1 MSKRRT
7 QTPSSTISEP
17 ISKVAPIIVAPSNQ
31 QPLEKFAP
39 LILFA
44 LAFLLYVV
52 TLGHGFVL
60 DDPMSIELN
69 RYVQKGIIGIPDIL
83 TSNYRAGVEGANSSG
98 QIYRP
103 LSLIMFAIEHD
114 IAPNST
120 FLLHF
125 VNVLLYAFTAVVVWF
140 LYRALVPNAPYLL
153 PFAATVL
160 FVAHP
165 IHTEV
170 VANIKSRDEILA
182 LLFIAL
188 SLWACVKYT
197 QKNNIDWLM
206 LMIGSY
212 FLALLSKE
220 SAITML
226 PVFPLIA
233 YFVGKQNVSKSALQ
247 LLWALIPAVLFLAMR
262 YYAITHSVGIND
274 TSKMDNPI
282 IEASNL
288 MVQWATGFLVLGK
301 YLLMLFVP
309 HPLVYD
315 YSYNALPLTNFGDFR
330 VWISILVYVALAIY
344 AFLQLPKRN
353 IMAFCILAL
362 FCSLS
367 IYSQLLLV
375 IGALFGERLAYLPSL
390 WFCLGIVYAVFA
402 MLKSINDNNLATKS
416 RYALLATT
424 LVLAVSAFFGVKTVL
439 RAAEWKDNF
448 TLFSTDAPK
457 LPNSVR
463 LNDNLSTELH
473 RRYINPKLTLSS
485 TEKEQL
491 LNDMIKYSKQSLTIA
506 PSPVAYVNI
515 GNAYSAQRKFADAET
530 NYLKSLEIMPNFAVA
545 EGELAANYQ
554 EWARE
559 EGEKNGNVQKA
570 IELLQKSLIYN
581 DQSPTAYNMLGA
593 ANGMI
598 GNGVVAIEMFE
609 KSFAL
614 NPTDQVVI
622 KNLIIAYRNAGN
634 IAKAQEYESKLK

>member
-1 MSKRRT
+1 MSKKRT
-7 QTPSSTISEP
+7 QTSPSTTPKPTHKEERLVLPSS
-17 ISKVAPIIVAPSNQ
+17 Q
-31 QPLEKFAP
+31 QQTLEKFAP

-60 DDPMSIELN
+60 DDPMSVELN
-69 RYVQKGIIGIPDIL
+69 QYVQKGIIGIPDIL

-114 IAPNST
+114 IAPNSA

-125 VNVLLYAFTAVVVWF
+125 VNVLLYAFTAVAVWL

-153 PFAATVL
+153 PFAAAVL

-197 QKNNIDWLM
+197 QNNKLSWLI
-206 LMIGSY
+206 LLLGSY

-233 YFVGKQNVSKSALQ
+233 YFVGKQNVPKSALQ
-247 LLWALIPAVLFLAMR
+247 LLWAIIPAVLFLAMR

-282 IEASNL
+282 IEAGSL

-315 YSYNALPLTNFGDFR
+315 YSYNALPLSNFGDFR
-330 VWISILVYVALAIY
+330 VWISILVYVVLAIY
-344 AFLQLPKRN
+344 AFWQLPKRN
-353 IMAFCILAL
+353 MVAFCILAL

-390 WFCLGIVYAVFA
+390 WFCLGIVYAIFSV
-402 MLKSINDNNLATKS
+402 LKSANNTDAKGK
-416 RYALLATT
+416 YPLLATT
-424 LVLAVSAFFGVKTVL
+424 VVLTISAFFGVKTVL

-463 LNDNLSTELH
+463 LNDNLSTELY
-473 RRYINPKLTLSS
+473 RRYINPKLTLSP

-491 LNDMIKYSKQSLTIA
+491 LNDMIKYSTQSLTIA

-515 GNAYSAQRKFADAET
+515 GNAYTAQRKFADAET

-545 EGELAANYQ
+545 KGNLAANYQ

-570 IELLQKSLIYN
+570 IELLQKSLLYN

-598 GNGVVAIEMFE
+598 GNGTVAIEMFE

-634 IAKAQEYESKLK
+634 TAKAQEYESKLK